1 MAVYLIDKIK
11 PKNNGTFGMADTVD
25 IDHSDG
31 RRLDVVLDEIAEKAD
46 GGGTAVTALTKRVE
60 TAEGKIAAAE
70 NALAKKVEINDADT
84 SATATY
90 SSTKIEDAITA
101 AKQAVKDELLD
112 GAGDKFDT
120 LKELQDAITTN
131 KDAITALNEV
141 AGAHIRYDQA
151 QTITDAQKKQA
162 RDNVGAAS
170 DSDLVTGLASKLDAT
185 VLKAPAAEGEKVA
198 LSSLTAEG
206 EYIVTSPNER
216 PTNFSADPLLVSV
229 RRKGSVIV
237 QLVGGIDDSR
247 YQLYGRIGTITA
259 AAGDTPE
266 SITWTDFS
274 EIGAQPDLSGYATK
288 TELNTV
294 KSTAD
299 AAQTAAAT
307 NASTIASV
315 KTTVDGHTSK
325 LSTIENQVDT
335 NTAAI
340 QANASDISTLR
351 TALGASTDFVATFE
365 AICSSK
371 RRPSWLPH
379 GRSARLLKKSI

>member
-206 EYIVTSPNER
+206 EYIVTSPTER

-259 AAGDTPE
+259 AAGDTP
-266 SITWTDFS
+266 
-274 EIGAQPDLSGYATK
+274 
-288 TELNTV
+288 
-294 KSTAD
+294 
-299 AAQTAAAT
+299 
-307 NASTIASV
+307 
-315 KTTVDGHTSK
+315 
-325 LSTIENQVDT
+325 
-335 NTAAI
+335 
-340 QANASDISTLR
+340 
-351 TALGASTDFVATFE
+351 
-365 AICSSK
+365 
-371 RRPSWLPH
+371 
-379 GRSARLLKKSI
+379 

>member
-1 MAVYLIDKIK
+1 M
-11 PKNNGTFGMADTVD
+11 
-25 IDHSDG
+25 
-31 RRLDVVLDEIAEKAD
+31 
-46 GGGTAVTALTKRVE
+46 
-60 TAEGKIAAAE
+60 
-70 NALAKKVEINDADT
+70 
-84 SATATY
+84 
-90 SSTKIEDAITA
+90 
-101 AKQAVKDELLD
+101 
-112 GAGDKFDT
+112 
-120 LKELQDAITTN
+120 
-131 KDAITALNEV
+131 
-141 AGAHIRYDQA
+141 
-151 QTITDAQKKQA
+151 
-162 RDNVGAAS
+162 
-170 DSDLVTGLASKLDAT
+170 TGLASKLDAT

-206 EYIVTSPNER
+206 EYIVTSPTER

-294 KSTAD
+294 QSTAD

-351 TALGASTDFVATFE
+351 IALGASTDFVATFE
-365 AICSSK
+365 A
-371 RRPSWLPH
+371 
-379 GRSARLLKKSI
+379 ALK

>member
-90 SSTKIEDAITA
+90 SSTKI
-101 AKQAVKDELLD
+101 
-112 GAGDKFDT
+112 
-120 LKELQDAITTN
+120 
-131 KDAITALNEV
+131 DAITALNEV

-206 EYIVTSPNER
+206 EYIVTSPTER
-216 PTNFSADPLLVSV
+216 PTTFSADPLLVSV

-294 KSTAD
+294 QSTAD

-365 AICSSK
+365 A
-371 RRPSWLPH
+371 
-379 GRSARLLKKSI
+379 ALK

>member
-46 GGGTAVTALTKRVE
+46 GGGTAVTALTKRVD
-60 TAEGKIAAAE
+60 TAETKITAAE
-70 NALAKKVEINDADT
+70 TALAKKVEIDDT
-84 SATATY
+84 KAAGTTTY
-90 SSTKIEDAITA
+90 SSSKVEDVVTA
-101 AKQAVKDELLD
+101 AKQAVKNDILG
-112 GAGDKFDT
+112 GAGEAYDT
-120 LKELQDAITTN
+120 LKELADLITTN
-131 KDAITALNEV
+131 KDAIAALQQI
-141 AGAHIRYDQA
+141 AGNHVRYDGD
-151 QTITDAQKKQA
+151 QTLTEAQKTQA
-162 RDNVGAAS
+162 RKNIDAVSSAQ
-170 DSDLVTGLASKLDAT
+170 LATKLDGT

-206 EYIVTSPNER
+206 EFIVTSPNER

-340 QANASDISTLR
+340 QANASDIATLR

-365 AICSSK
+365 A
-371 RRPSWLPH
+371 
-379 GRSARLLKKSI
+379 ALK

>member
-101 AKQAVKDELLD
+101 VKQAVKDELLD

-206 EYIVTSPNER
+206 EYIVTSPTER

-294 KSTAD
+294 QSTAD

-365 AICSSK
+365 A
-371 RRPSWLPH
+371 
-379 GRSARLLKKSI
+379 ALK

>member
-206 EYIVTSPNER
+206 EYIVTSPTER

-294 KSTAD
+294 QSTAD

-315 KTTVDGHTSK
+315 KTTVDVTRQNSQLSK
-325 LSTIENQVDT
+325 IRSTRTQQQSRRMLQTFRRLGLLLE
-335 NTAAI
+335 
-340 QANASDISTLR
+340 LR
-351 TALGASTDFVATFE
+351 L
-365 AICSSK
+365 ILL
-371 RRPSWLPH
+371 RPL
-379 GRSARLLKKSI
+379 RLH

>member
-206 EYIVTSPNER
+206 EYIVTSPTER

-247 YQLYGRIGTITA
+247 YQLYGRIGTA

-288 TELNTV
+288 TELNNV

-325 LSTIENQVDT
+325 LSTIENQVGT

-340 QANASDISTLR
+340 QANASDIATLR

-365 AICSSK
+365 A
-371 RRPSWLPH
+371 
-379 GRSARLLKKSI
+379 ALK

>member
-141 AGAHIRYDQA
+141 AGAHAGHPERGSRCGA
-151 QTITDAQKKQA
+151 FPPKSAPCTETD
-162 RDNVGAAS
+162 RS
-170 DSDLVTGLASKLDAT
+170 TGPKT
-185 VLKAPAAEGEKVA
+185 HCVPA
-198 LSSLTAEG
+198 
-206 EYIVTSPNER
+206 
-216 PTNFSADPLLVSV
+216 
-229 RRKGSVIV
+229 
-237 QLVGGIDDSR
+237 GG
-247 YQLYGRIGTITA
+247 
-259 AAGDTPE
+259 
-266 SITWTDFS
+266 
-274 EIGAQPDLSGYATK
+274 
-288 TELNTV
+288 
-294 KSTAD
+294 
-299 AAQTAAAT
+299 
-307 NASTIASV
+307 
-315 KTTVDGHTSK
+315 
-325 LSTIENQVDT
+325 
-335 NTAAI
+335 
-340 QANASDISTLR
+340 
-351 TALGASTDFVATFE
+351 
-365 AICSSK
+365 
-371 RRPSWLPH
+371 
-379 GRSARLLKKSI
+379 